1 MEKQEKT
8 HWKKLVN
15 PDYLG
20 SYSFQPN
27 EEKILTIKEI
37 KRDKVI
43 GNGGKKQE
51 CTICFFVENEKPMI
65 LNRLNSKIITKI
77 YSTPYIEEWITKKIQ
92 IYVEK
97 VDAFGETVDA
107 LRVRPFIPNV
117 SLPLLVQGNKHYDN
131 AVKHL
136 LNGGDIELLKK
147 HYTLTDEII
156 LKLKEDADIK

>member
-1 MEKQEKT
+1 MSEEKT

-20 SYSFQPN
+20 SYSLQPG

-37 KRDKVI
+37 KRDKVVGI
-43 GNGGKKQE
+43 GGKKQE
-51 CTICFFVENEKPMI
+51 CTICFFIENEKPMI

-77 YSTPYIEEWITKKIQ
+77 YGTPYIEDWKGKKIQ
-92 IYVEK
+92 IYVDK

-107 LRVRPFIPNV
+107 LRIRPNIPNTP
-117 SLPLLVQGNKHYDN
+117 LPLLVEGNKHYTN

-136 LNGGDIELLKK
+136 SENGTIEDLKK
-147 HYTLTDEII
+147 YYTLTDEII
-156 LKLKEDADIK
+156 IKLKTDANII